1 MASALFLAAGV
12 VCVLT
17 ALVHSLVG
25 EVRLIGPL
33 VRSRSGV
40 MGRPLVRQVVRFAWH
55 WTSVLWLLVAAV
67 LVSAGLGHQV
77 ERWLLACI
85 GGVHLALGLWD
96 AVITRGRH
104 IGWPLI
110 TLIGGLTLLALLQT
124 R

>member
-1 MASALFLAAGV
+1 MLLLAAGV

-25 EVRLIGPL
+25 EVRLVGPL

-67 LVSAGLGHQV
+67 LLSAGLGHPV
-77 ERWLLACI
+77 EIWLLRVI
-85 GGVHLALGLWD
+85 GAAHLAMGLLD
-96 AVITRGRH
+96 AVITRGKH
-104 IGWPLI
+104 IAWPL
-110 TLIGGLTLLALLQT
+110 LVLVGGLTLLATLQT